1 MPEAS
6 ELIADGV
13 RAERGGAL
21 DRALESFQAAADRA
35 GDSSTRAAALTHI
48 ADVLRARCD
57 WDGAIETARQ
67 ARKVAAAAG
76 LHEHEAEAAIA
87 EANVLLARGDFEQAV
102 PQFAAISRD
111 WTDPRIRGIALQNLG
126 AIYAQTG
133 DKEAAERAFTESL
146 GNFQAAG
153 YKRGEGIALNNLG
166 RLELDNGHCA
176 NARLILERALVLARE
191 VEDLDLAALA
201 SVNLSWALCEDGD
214 LDHSQDL
221 AMAALGYYSDCNN
234 RWREIE
240 CFRLIGTINEK
251 AENFPNA
258 RRCYELALNLAQEI
272 GSEHEIAE
280 TTARLAALAVAEPSD
295 RQATS

>member
-1 MPEAS
+1 MPEAP

-13 RAERGGAL
+13 RAERAGAL
-21 DRALESFQAAADRA
+21 DRALESFQAAAERA
-35 GDSSTRAAALTHI
+35 NDPATRAAALTHV

-57 WDGAIETARQ
+57 WDEALEAARAARQ
-67 ARKVAAAAG
+67 LAATAG
-76 LHEHEAEAAIA
+76 LEEREAEAAIA
-87 EANVLLARGDFEQAV
+87 EANVHLSRGEFELAV
-102 PQFAAISRD
+102 PNFAAIASES
-111 WTDPRIRGIALQNLG
+111 PNARIRGIALQNLG

-133 DKEAAERAFTESL
+133 DRKLAERAFRQSL
-146 GNFQAAG
+146 AAFQAAG

-166 RLELDNGHCA
+166 RLELDNGHCR

-191 VEDLDLAALA
+191 VEDSDLAALA

-251 AENFPNA
+251 AEDFTNA
-258 RRCYELALNLAQEI
+258 RRCYELALNLAREI
-272 GSEHEIAE
+272 GSDHEIAE
-280 TTARLAALAVAEPSD
+280 TTARLAALPVAEPRHAQPAS
-295 RQATS
+295 

>member
-13 RAERGGAL
+13 RAERAGAL

-35 GDSSTRAAALTHI
+35 QDTATRASALTHV

-57 WDGAIETARQ
+57 WDEAIERARAARQ
-67 ARKVAAAAG
+67 LAAAAG
-76 LHEHEAEAAIA
+76 LEECEAEAAIA
-87 EANVLLARGDFEQAV
+87 EANVHLSRGDFELAV
-102 PQFAAISRD
+102 PNFAAIASESAN
-111 WTDPRIRGIALQNLG
+111 PRIRGIALQNLG
-126 AIYAQTG
+126 AVYAQTG
-133 DKEAAERAFTESL
+133 ERALAERAFRESL
-146 GNFQAAG
+146 TSFQAAG

-166 RLELDNGHCA
+166 RLELDNGQCR

-191 VEDLDLAALA
+191 VEDSDLAALA

-221 AMAALGYYSDCNN
+221 AMAALGYYSDCSN

-251 AENFPNA
+251 AEDFANA
-258 RRCYELALNLAQEI
+258 RRCYELALNLAREI
-272 GSEHEIAE
+272 GSEHEVAE
-280 TTARLAALAVAEPSD
+280 TTARLAALAIADTPQHQPAS
-295 RQATS
+295 

>member
-1 MPEAS
+1 MPEAE

-13 RAERGGAL
+13 RAERAGAM
-21 DRALESFQAAADRA
+21 DRALEHFAAAAERA
-35 GDSSTRAAALTHI
+35 RDPSTKAEALTHL
-48 ADVLRARCD
+48 ADVRRARCE
-57 WDGAIETARQ
+57 WDAAVEIARS
-67 ARKVAAAAG
+67 ARALAAQNG
-76 LHEHEAEAAIA
+76 LDHREAEAAIA
-87 EANVLLARGDFEQAV
+87 EANVFLSRGDFHQAV
-102 PQFAAISRD
+102 PHFSAIANES
-111 WTDPRIRGIALQNLG
+111 TDPRIRGIALQNLG
-126 AIYAQTG
+126 AVYAQTG
-133 DKEAAERAFTESL
+133 DLAAAERAFTASL

-166 RLELDNGHCA
+166 RLQLDTGDCR
-176 NARLILERALVLARE
+176 NARLILERALVLARD
-191 VEDLDLAALA
+191 VEDSDLAALI

-251 AENFPNA
+251 AEDYPNA
-258 RRCYELALNLAQEI
+258 RRCYQLALHIAEAI

-280 TTARLAALAVAEPSD
+280 TRAHLSALERDSVAG
-295 RQATS
+295 

>member
-21 DRALESFQAAADRA
+21 DRALECFQGAADRA
-35 GDSSTRAAALTHI
+35 RDSSTRAAALTHL
-48 ADVLRARCD
+48 ADVQRARCD
-57 WDGAIETARQ
+57 WDVAIESARL
-67 ARKVAAAAG
+67 ARSIAAESG
-76 LHEHEAEAAIA
+76 LDEHEAEAAIA
-87 EANVLLARGDFEQAV
+87 EANVLLARGDFASAV
-102 PQFAAISRD
+102 PCFASIASD
-111 WTDPRIRGIALQNLG
+111 STKPRIRGIALQNLG

-133 DKEAAERAFTESL
+133 DKDAAERAFTESL

-166 RLELDNGHCA
+166 RLELDNGHCG

-201 SVNLSWALCEDGD
+201 SVNLAWAMCEDGD

-221 AMAALGYYSDCNN
+221 AMSALGYYSDCDN

-251 AENFPNA
+251 AENFTNA
-258 RRCYELALNLAQEI
+258 RRCYELALNLAQAI

-280 TTARLAALAVAEPSD
+280 TTARLSALPVAAASGQETTA
-295 RQATS
+295 